1 MPATA
6 HDPVTIANAF
16 RDAFERRDEDAL
28 AALLAPGV
36 VLHSPVLG
44 RPWEGR
50 ETVVSLVLT
59 MSEILGQV
67 RFDEPM
73 AGGRRV
79 GLALAG
85 EHAGRPFEAMLVL
98 GIDAGGAVARL
109 TAMVRPLAV
118 LQRLA
123 KRMAAAVDPKLLAGH
138 GAG

>member
-1 MPATA
+1 MPAAA
-6 HDPVTIANAF
+6 HDPVTVANAF

-50 ETVVSLVLT
+50 ETVASLVLT
-59 MSEILGQV
+59 MAGILGQV
-67 RFDEPM
+67 GFDEPL
-73 AGGRRV
+73 AGGRRA

-85 EHAGRPFEAMLVL
+85 DHAGRPFEAMLVL
-98 GIDAGGAVARL
+98 GIDERGAVATL
-109 TAMVRPLAV
+109 TAMLRPLGV

-123 KRMAAAVDPKLLAGH
+123 KRMAAAVDPELLAAH